1 LEKDT
6 IKRTRCADAAVSR
19 IDSGEH
25 WGGRKLEQVLKLGHQ
40 QTDIS
45 NSQADDLFT
54 SKSTP
59 AHHADTQLL
68 RSGNVRFSRLQTFR
82 VVNGT
87 RLEGSEANAVLQ
99 TTGARRLSGERPL
112 VLDV

>member
-1 LEKDT
+1 MAKDT
-6 IKRTRCADAAVSR
+6 IKRTPCADAAVSR

-25 WGGRKLEQVLKLGHQ
+25 LGRKLEQVLKLGHQ

-68 RSGNVRFSRLQTFR
+68 RFGNVRFSRLQTFR